1 MVSQIHLLD
10 ECNLRCAH
18 CYVGDARF
26 EPRPQPNTETL
37 KTWIRRVINFSNRL
51 GFKEHIM
58 NISGGEP
65 TLRQD
70 LLEILRESSDNG
82 AKPLLLTNGLLFN
95 HDLAMEVQKA
105 GCNAVQISLEGP
117 EEINDIIRGKGTF
130 RQAMKAI
137 ECAKDLNFRVSISV
151 TVSKANFGYLREL
164 LTELDGRVNRFNL
177 GELLELGAGARLEP
191 ITAEER
197 LELYRFAKDW
207 QGETKIYLED
217 PPFCSISP
225 ELVEQ
230 RAGCGAFICLLCV
243 DVDGSIY
250 PCRRAPVKM
259 GTIDDLEAAW
269 FSEAGKRLRRRDFN
283 GKCGTC
289 RIKGSCGGCR
299 GFATARGDLF
309 GSDTRCFIDFPTGPR
324 RT

>member
-10 ECNLRCAH
+10 DCNLRCAH
-18 CYVGDARF
+18 CYVGDVRF
-26 EPRPQPNTETL
+26 KPRPQLDTETL
-37 KTWIRRVINFSNRL
+37 KTWIRRIINFSKQL
-51 GFKEHIM
+51 GFREHIM

-65 TLRQD
+65 TLRPD
-70 LLEILRESSDNG
+70 LPEIIREVRKNG
-82 AKPLLLTNGLLFN
+82 AEPLLLTNGLLF
-95 HDLAMEVQKA
+95 DRGLAEKLKEA
-105 GCNAVQISLEGP
+105 GCDALQISLEGP
-117 EEINDIIRGKGTF
+117 EDVNDSIRGKGTF
-130 RQAMKAI
+130 RRVMKAI
-137 ECAKDLNFRVSISV
+137 ELAEELGFRVSVSV
-151 TVSKANFGYLREL
+151 TVSKANFGRLREL
-164 LTELDGRVNRFNL
+164 LTELDGRVDRFNL
-177 GELLELGAGARLEP
+177 GELLELGAGTGLEP

-197 LELYRFAKDW
+197 LELYQFAKDW
-207 QGETKIYLED
+207 QGKTELFLED

-243 DVDGSIY
+243 DVDGYIY

-269 FSEAGKRLRRRDFN
+269 FSEAGERLRRRDFN
-283 GKCGTC
+283 GRCGTC
-289 RIKGSCGGCR
+289 SIKGSCGGCR
-299 GFATARGDLF
+299 GFAAVRGDLF